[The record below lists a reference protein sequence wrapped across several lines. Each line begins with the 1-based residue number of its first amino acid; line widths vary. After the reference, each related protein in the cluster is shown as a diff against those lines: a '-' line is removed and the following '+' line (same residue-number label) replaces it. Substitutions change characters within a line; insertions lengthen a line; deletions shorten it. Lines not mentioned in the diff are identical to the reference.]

1 MVLIYG
7 IILALP
13 VSVIVFLVSYLSM
26 RHKHN
31 ILWNTILFRCMF
43 AFYLGVLFAIT
54 FLGRADVEGVSFI
67 PFTSYIEA
75 WEKSSLIAWRNILI
89 NIVLFVP
96 FGFLISLTFK
106 KINSLLQTS
115 IFTVIFSFCIELLQ
129 VLSNRGIFEIDD
141 VINNLVGS
149 VVGYTILKLICK
161 CVVNK
166 ENL

>member
-1 MVLIYG
+1 
-7 IILALP
+7 
-13 VSVIVFLVSYLSM
+13 
-26 RHKHN
+26 
-31 ILWNTILFRCMF
+31 MF

-96 FGFLISLTFK
+96 FGFLIPLTFK